1 MKKNEKKRI
10 LILVVILAIAFII
23 FFAMISK
30 KDDNTNENDI
40 TNVEDNQQ
48 QFYEELEDGTK
59 LNTSTK
65 LKETKNVEGLEIRN
79 IQLTN
84 KDNQTVLLAE
94 VENKSRKEEDKEIII
109 DVTILD
115 KQSKEIGTIG
125 GMIAP
130 LKKGEKTQ
138 LNISAMM
145 DYANAYDFQVKIRE

>member
-10 LILVVILAIAFII
+10 LILAILLVIALII
-23 FFAMISK
+23 FFIMTRRK
-30 KDDNTNENDI
+30 ENNTNENDT
-40 TNVEDNQQ
+40 TNVTENQQ

-65 LKETKNVEGLEIRN
+65 LKEAKNVEGLEIRN

-84 KDNQTVLLAE
+84 KDNQTILLAE
-94 VENKSRKEEDKEIII
+94 VENKSRQEDKETLI

-115 KQSKEIGTIG
+115 KESNEIGTIG

-138 LNISAMM
+138 LNISAMI